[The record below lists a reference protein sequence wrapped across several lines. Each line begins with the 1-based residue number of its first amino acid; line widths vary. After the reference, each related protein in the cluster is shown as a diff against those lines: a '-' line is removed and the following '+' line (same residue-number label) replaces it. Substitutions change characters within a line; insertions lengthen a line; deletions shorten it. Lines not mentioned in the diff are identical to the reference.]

1 MAVPFSHAVSGFG
14 CTPRGLRFIADFW
27 LEEEREREREQ
38 VEQKKTFHLKQINI
52 HNTVILNLRLDK
64 TVQVHNKRV
73 TIWTVI
79 SGNICVC

>member
-27 LEEEREREREQ
+27 LEEEREQ
-38 VEQKKTFHLKQINI
+38 VEQKKTFYLKQINI

>member
-27 LEEEREREREQ
+27 LEEREQ
-38 VEQKKTFHLKQINI
+38 VEQKKTFYLKQINI